1 MIYLIDL
8 EYVETRYTSQW
19 KTEFP
24 QSIADKTGQDIVVIE
39 GPDDIANGTT
49 PGAFLD
55 FAGTNIYKAEQV
67 KIIADLFQK
76 EQILDGDHFVFAD
89 AWHPG
94 VLQLKYMAELL
105 NIKIVTH
112 GLWHAGSYDMHDFLG
127 RRIGDAKWVRH
138 TEYAMFDAFDR
149 NYFASQFHIGMFASV
164 MFDGQN
170 DTLTEVDSSEYLR
183 SKIVRTGWPME
194 YLNKHITSNPNKEDI
209 ILFPHRD
216 APEKQ
221 LNIFKDLAQ
230 ALPQYEWVNCNDY
243 NLTKPEYNKLLEQ
256 SKMVFSANLQETLG
270 ISCYEILK
278 AGGIPLVPNRLSYK
292 EMYEDIFKYPS
303 KSTENWKD
311 YQDNKTILTG
321 KIETMMNNFG
331 APEIQDAIV
340 SNRNML
346 EKEYFSATNL
356 YQELMN
362 EKL

>member
-1 MIYLIDL
+1 MIYLVDL

-76 EQILDGDHFVFAD
+76 EKIEDGDHFVFAD

-94 VLQLKYMAELL
+94 VLQVKYMAELL

-149 NYFASQFHIGMFASV
+149 NYFASQFHIGMFATV
-164 MFDGQN
+164 MFEGEKDE
-170 DTLTEVDSSEYLR
+170 DYLR
-183 SKIVRTGWPME
+183 SKIVRSGWPME
-194 YLNKHITSNPNKEDI
+194 YLNTHLTPSKEKENI
-209 ILFPHRD
+209 ILFPHRN

-221 LNIFKDLAQ
+221 LEIFQDLAKT
-230 ALPQYEWVNCNDY
+230 LPEYEWINCNDY
-243 NLTKPEYNKLLEQ
+243 NLTKENYNKLLEQ

-270 ISCYEILK
+270 ISCYEILR
-278 AGGIPLVPNRLSYK
+278 AGGIPLVPNRLSYV

-303 KSTENWKD
+303 AFTENWKS
-311 YQDNKTILTG
+311 YKDNKEILVG
-321 KIETMMNNFG
+321 KIQTMMNNFG

-340 SNRNML
+340 SNRDML
-346 EKEYFSATNL
+346 EREYFSATNL
-356 YQELMN
+356 YTELMN
-362 EKL
+362 ETV